1 MSEQACIRVLFMGT
15 PDYATTILKA
25 LVKDAEIEV
34 CALVTQ
40 PDKPVG
46 RKQILTPPHTKNYL
60 QSVDSDI
67 PIFQPQ
73 NLKNEEAYDF
83 IKNSRPDF
91 IVVAAFGQILPK
103 NILDIAPCI
112 NLHASILPAF
122 RGASPIQDA
131 ILSVEK
137 FSGVSAMKM
146 DVGLDTGDI
155 LAFTYLNIEQLN
167 AIELFASLSDL
178 AASLT
183 LKTLKNYDT
192 IAPIKQNDADT
203 SYAKKIKKEDGLV
216 DFTDARMLDAKYRAF
231 IYWPGIF
238 CESGLKLKSL
248 VLHESKGL
256 HKRGEILEIS
266 DTYAIIGCEKGTIK
280 VTQVQAPSK
289 KEVDIASYLRGKR
302 LDIGDS
308 LS

>member
-1 MSEQACIRVLFMGT
+1 MIRVLFMGT
-15 PDYATTILKA
+15 PDYATVILKS
-25 LVKDAEIEV
+25 LVEDAEIEL

-46 RKQILTPPHTKNYL
+46 RKQILTPPHTKAYL
-60 QSVDSDI
+60 VENDIDI

-73 NLKNEEAYDF
+73 NLKNDEAYDF
-83 IKNSRPDF
+83 IKGFNPDF

-131 ILSVEK
+131 ILSQEK
-137 FSGVSAMKM
+137 FSGVTAMKM
-146 DVGLDTGDI
+146 DVGLDTGDM
-155 LAFTYLNIEQLN
+155 LAFSYLNIEKMD
-167 AIELFASLSDL
+167 AIKLFATLSTL

-183 LKTLKNYDT
+183 LTTLKTYET
-192 IAPIKQNDADT
+192 IEPLKQNDADT

-216 DFTDARMLDAKYRAF
+216 DFLEAKAVDAKYRAF

-238 CESGLKLKSL
+238 CESGLKLKEL
-248 VLHESKGL
+248 TLETSKG
-256 HKRGEILEIS
+256 HYKKAEIVELT
-266 DTYAIIGCEKGTIK
+266 DDYAIIGCAKGTLK

-289 KEVDIASYLRGKR
+289 KQVDIISYLRGKR
-302 LDIGDS
+302 LNIGDT

>member
-1 MSEQACIRVLFMGT
+1 MIRVLFMGT
-15 PDYATTILKA
+15 PDYATAILKG
-25 LVKDAEIEV
+25 LVEDSEIEV

-46 RKQILTPPHTKNYL
+46 RKQVLTPPHTKIFL
-60 QSVDSDI
+60 QEADSSI
-67 PIFQPQ
+67 PIFQPH
-73 NLKNEEAYDF
+73 NLKNEEAYNF
-83 IKNSRPDF
+83 IKGCHPDF

-103 NILDIAPCI
+103 NILDIASCI

-131 ILSVEK
+131 ILSQEK

-155 LAFTYLNIEQLN
+155 LAFSFLNIEKLN
-167 AIELFASLSDL
+167 AIELFAALSDL

-183 LKTLKNYDT
+183 LKTLKSYQE
-192 IAPIKQNDADT
+192 IAPLKQIDADT

-216 DFTDARMLDAKYRAF
+216 DFFDAKSLDAKYRAF
-231 IYWPGIF
+231 IHWPGIF
-238 CESGLKLKSL
+238 CESGLKLKALMLYKSD
-248 VLHESKGL
+248 GI
-256 HKRGEILEIS
+256 HKKGEILDVS
-266 DTYAIIGCEKGTIK
+266 DDYAIIGCERGAIK
-280 VTQVQAPSK
+280 VMRVQAPSK

>member
-1 MSEQACIRVLFMGT
+1 MIRVLFMGT
-15 PDYATTILKA
+15 PDYATAILKA
-25 LVKDAEIEV
+25 LVADSEIEV
-34 CALVTQ
+34 CALITQ

-46 RKQILTPPHTKNYL
+46 RKQVLTPPHTKSFL
-60 QSVDSDI
+60 QELDKSI

-83 IKNSRPDF
+83 IAGLAPDF

-131 ILSVEK
+131 ILSQEK
-137 FSGVSAMKM
+137 FSGVTAMKM

-155 LAFTYLNIEQLN
+155 LAFTYLNIEKLN
-167 AIELFASLSDL
+167 AIELFSALSDL

-183 LKTLKNYDT
+183 VTTLKTYLD
-192 IAPIKQNDADT
+192 IAPIKQNDADS

-216 DFTDARMLDAKYRAF
+216 DFADARALDAKYRAF

-238 CESGLKLKSL
+238 CESGLKLKAL
-248 VLHESKGL
+248 HLHESTGR
-256 HKRGEILEIS
+256 HKRGEILDVT
-266 DTYAIIGCEKGTIK
+266 DTYAIVGCQKGSIK
-280 VTQVQAPSK
+280 ITRVQAPSK

>member
-1 MSEQACIRVLFMGT
+1 MIRVLFMGT
-15 PDYATTILKA
+15 PDYATAILKV
-25 LVKDAEIEV
+25 LVEDSEVEV

-46 RKQILTPPHTKNYL
+46 RKQVLTPPHTKKFL
-60 QSVDSDI
+60 QEVASSI
-67 PIFQPQ
+67 PILQPQ
-73 NLKNEEAYDF
+73 NLKNEEAYNF
-83 IKNSRPDF
+83 INSFHPDF

-131 ILSVEK
+131 ILSQEK
-137 FSGVSAMKM
+137 FSGVTAMKM

-155 LAFTYLNIEQLN
+155 LAFTYLNIEKLN
-167 AIELFASLSDL
+167 AIELFATLSDL

-183 LKTLKNYDT
+183 LRTLKSYLE

-216 DFTDARMLDAKYRAF
+216 DFLDAKVLDAKYRAF

-238 CESGLKLKSL
+238 CESGLKLKALTLYKSDG
-248 VLHESKGL
+248 SY
-256 HKRGEILEIS
+256 KRGEILEVF
-266 DTYAIIGCEKGTIK
+266 DDYAIIGCKKGAIK
-280 VTQVQAPSK
+280 ITRVQAPSK

-302 LDIGDS
+302 LGIGDS

>member
-1 MSEQACIRVLFMGT
+1 MIRVLFMGT
-15 PDYATTILKA
+15 PDYATAILKA
-25 LVKDAEIEV
+25 LVEDSEIEL

-46 RKQILTPPHTKNYL
+46 RKQIITPPHTKAYL
-60 QSVDSDI
+60 LDVDKSV
-67 PIFQPQ
+67 PILQPE
-73 NLKNEEAYDF
+73 NLKNVQAYDF
-83 IKNSRPDF
+83 IKSFNPDF

-131 ILSVEK
+131 ILSGERY
-137 FSGVSAMKM
+137 SGVTAMKM

-155 LAFTYLNIEQLN
+155 LALSYLNIEKMD
-167 AIELFASLSDL
+167 AIELFSALSSL

-183 LKTLKNYDT
+183 LTTLKNYEH
-192 IAPIKQNDADT
+192 ISPLKQQETDT

-216 DFTDARMLDAKYRAF
+216 DFTDAKAVDAKYRAF

-238 CESGLKLKSL
+238 CESGLKLKEICLEKS
-248 VLHESKGL
+248 SGSYKC
-256 HKRGEILEIS
+256 GEIVELS
-266 DTYAIIGCEKGTIK
+266 NNYAIIGCNKGTLR
-280 VTQVQAPSK
+280 VSQVQAPSK
-289 KEVDIASYLRGKR
+289 KQVDIISYLRGKR
-302 LDIGDS
+302 LEIGDI

>member
-1 MSEQACIRVLFMGT
+1 MIRVLFMGT
-15 PDYATTILKA
+15 PDYATAILRA
-25 LVKDAEIEV
+25 MVEDSDIEL

-46 RKQILTPPHTKNYL
+46 RKQILTPPHTKAYL
-60 QSVDSDI
+60 LEVDSSI

-73 NLKNEEAYDF
+73 NLKNEEAYTF
-83 IKNSRPDF
+83 INNFDPDF

-131 ILSVEK
+131 ILSQEK
-137 FSGVSAMKM
+137 FSGVTAMKM

-155 LAFTYLNIEQLN
+155 LAFTYINIEN
-167 AIELFASLSDL
+167 MDAIELFATLSTL

-183 LKTLKNYDT
+183 LTTLKTYPT
-192 IAPIKQNDADT
+192 IAPLKQLDGDT

-216 DFTDARMLDAKYRAF
+216 DFKDAKLLDAKYRAF
-231 IYWPGIF
+231 IYWPGVF
-238 CESGLKLKSL
+238 CESGLKLKEL
-248 VLHESKGL
+248 ALHESEGHYQK
-256 HKRGEILEIS
+256 GEIVELA
-266 DTYAIIGCEKGTIK
+266 DGYAIIGCEKGTLN
-280 VTQVQAPSK
+280 VSQVQAPSK
-289 KEVDIASYLRGKR
+289 KQVDIISYLRGKR
-302 LDIGDS
+302 LSVGDI